1 MTQSTCHFSK
11 QRVAV
16 ATPRSGLFF
25 STIGHPWTMER
36 PHALL
41 NSIFEQEKVVFPDH
55 VLY

>member
-1 MTQSTCHFSK
+1 MTQSSCHFSK

-16 ATPRSGLFF
+16 ATPSSELFF
-25 STIGHPWTMER
+25 TTIGHPWTMER

-41 NSIFEQEKVVFPDH
+41 KSIFEEEKVAFPDH